1 MGWLYGSRAE
11 MRASRG
17 MLGRSGLISKPH
29 DGLHASCRSRLMLAA
44 VERTSRCSLLLRRTS
59 LSRGLRTQ
67 PLPATLAPVGY
78 RRGNNESHYPFRA
91 ETITGATSR
100 RTRKNPNP
108 DGTPRWAVD
117 PRNHS
122 QWRVALIGGEPIT
135 AAMPSLSITCKASA
149 SAALSVGN
157 ESSQTVELPN
167 SSTTSSSHAPLPSP

>member
-44 VERTSRCSLLLRRTS
+44 VERTSRRALLLRRTS

-91 ETITGATSR
+91 ETITYALPAMVKPPDQCTGRPQLIILPAPVFDSSAAAKAAHKSHLALKTHPKTVVATLLTFLRTMSR
-100 RTRKNPNP
+100 IGETTYFR
-108 DGTPRWAVD
+108 
-117 PRNHS
+117 
-122 QWRVALIGGEPIT
+122 ALIDG
-135 AAMPSLSITCKASA
+135 
-149 SAALSVGN
+149 
-157 ESSQTVELPN
+157 QF
-167 SSTTSSSHAPLPSP
+167 